1 MKNKLLPILI
11 ILSSFIFV
19 LRLFWVQLIDIN
31 DVKLSNK
38 NSVEKVYNFPERGYV
53 FDRNDRLIVGNELFY
68 DLMIIPAE
76 LKPIDTLEFCKILK
90 IAKTTLIDK
99 INKAKKYSRV
109 KPSVFLSQISK
120 TDYAIIQEKLW
131 KYKGFSVRKKSNRNY
146 LLNSASNILG
156 YISEVNDYEVK
167 DNSYYES
174 GELIG
179 RQGIEKSYE
188 KKLRGLKGV
197 SYFEKDNFNRTT
209 GSYKEG
215 IYDTLLK
222 PAKNINLTIDSNL
235 QIYGDSLMIN
245 KFGSII
251 AIEPESGEI
260 LSLINAPSFDPNLL
274 IGRERS
280 TNYLKLKNDTI
291 GKPLFDRGLQGMYP
305 PGSTFKLI
313 NGLIALQED
322 VITPSTKILCN
333 AGHFYSNKRF
343 MKCHCK
349 PGTYNDLNKAIYNSC
364 NTYFATIYKK
374 TIEKYSSSKQGID
387 NWKNHVNSFGL
398 GNYLGYDHPLG
409 QPGLIPDSKYYD
421 KWYPNNRWRAATT
434 ISNGIGQ
441 GEILT
446 TPIQLGNI
454 AASIANRGWF
464 ITPHFVKKISN
475 DSIKLKYR
483 EKKYSSIDSIHF
495 EKIVQGMYDVIEK
508 GTAQNSKIR
517 GIEIVGKTGTA
528 ENFIKIDGV
537 RKQLTDHSIF
547 IGFAPKENP
556 KIAIAVFIENGYWG
570 TRWAAPIASL
580 MMEKYLNK
588 KVERKYLEKYIFN
601 GNLMNEYLKPYTK
614 SNFSINE

>member
-1 MKNKLLPILI
+1 MKNKILPFLI
-11 ILSSFIFV
+11 IFSSIVFII
-19 LRLFWVQLIDIN
+19 RLCWVQLIDIN

-38 NSVEKVYNFPERGYV
+38 NSVEKKYNFPERGYI
-53 FDRNDRLIVGNELFY
+53 FDRNDKLVVGNELFY
-68 DLMIIPAE
+68 DLMLVPDE
-76 LKPIDTLEFCKILK
+76 LKSIDTLEFCRILK
-90 IAKTTLIDK
+90 ISKKTFIDK
-99 INKAKKYSRV
+99 IKKAKNYSNF
-109 KPSVFLSQISK
+109 KASVFISQISK
-120 TDYAIIQEKLW
+120 NDYAIIQEKLW

-146 LLNSASNILG
+146 MLNSASNILG
-156 YISEVNDYEVK
+156 YISEVNDYEVR

-215 IYDTLLK
+215 IYDTLYK

-235 QIYGDSLMIN
+235 QVYGDSLMIN

-260 LSLINAPSFDPNLL
+260 LSLINAPNFDPNLL

-280 TNYLKLKNDTI
+280 KNYLKLKNDTI

-313 NGLIALQED
+313 NGLTALQEN
-322 VITPSTKILCN
+322 IINPHTKLLCN
-333 AGHFYSNKRF
+333 SGHFYSKNRF

-349 PGTYNDLNKAIYNSC
+349 PGTYNDLNTAIYNSC

-374 TIEKYSSSKQGID
+374 ILEKKPDSKQGIN
-387 NWKNHVNSFGL
+387 NWKSHVNSFGL

-421 KWYPNNRWRAATT
+421 NWYPNNSWRAATT

-454 AASIANRGWF
+454 AAAIANRGWY

-475 DSIKLKYR
+475 DSIELKYR
-483 EKKYSSIDSIHF
+483 EKKYSSVDSVHF
-495 EKIVQGMYDVIEK
+495 EKIIQGMYDVIEK
-508 GTAQNSKIR
+508 GTAQNSKIQ
-517 GIEIVGKTGTA
+517 GIEVVGKTGTA
-528 ENFIKIDGV
+528 ENFIKINGL

-547 IGFAPKENP
+547 IGFAPKKNP

-588 KVERKYLEKYIFN
+588 NINRKYLEKYILK
-601 GNLMNEYLKPYTK
+601 GNIMEEYLKPYTK

>member
-1 MKNKLLPILI
+1 MKNKLLPFLI
-11 ILSSFIFV
+11 ILSSFIFI

-90 IAKTTLIDK
+90 ITKTTLIDK

-528 ENFIKIDGV
+528 ENFIKIDDV

-588 KVERKYLEKYIFN
+588 KVKRKYLEKYIFN

>member
-1 MKNKLLPILI
+1 MKNKLLPFLI
-11 ILSSFIFV
+11 ILSSFIFI

-235 QIYGDSLMIN
+235 QIYGDSLMVN
-245 KFGSII
+245 KFGSIV

-374 TIEKYSSSKQGID
+374 TIEKYSSSKQGVD

-464 ITPHFVKKISN
+464 IIPHFVKKISN

>member
-1 MKNKLLPILI
+1 MKNKLLPFLI
-11 ILSSFIFV
+11 ILSSFIFI

-280 TNYLKLKNDTI
+280 KNYLKLKNDTI

>member
-1 MKNKLLPILI
+1 MKNKLLPFLI
-11 ILSSFIFV
+11 ILSSFIFI

-528 ENFIKIDGV
+528 ENFIKIDDV

>member
-19 LRLFWVQLIDIN
+19 LRLFWIQLIDIN

-53 FDRNDRLIVGNELFY
+53 FDRNDRLVVGNKLFY
-68 DLMIIPAE
+68 DLMVIPAE

-90 IAKTTLIDK
+90 ITKTTLIDK

-109 KPSVFLSQISK
+109 KPSVFQSQISK

-235 QIYGDSLMIN
+235 QVYGDSLMIN

-322 VITPSTKILCN
+322 IITPSTKILCN

-349 PGTYNDLNKAIYNSC
+349 PGTYNDLNMAIYNSC

-374 TIEKYSSSKQGID
+374 TIDKYSNSKQGID

-464 ITPHFVKKISN
+464 IIPHFVKKISN

-588 KVERKYLEKYIFN
+588 KIKRKYLEKYIFN

>member
-1 MKNKLLPILI
+1 MKNKLLPFLI
-11 ILSSFIFV
+11 ILSSFIFI

-90 IAKTTLIDK
+90 ITKTTLIDK

-235 QIYGDSLMIN
+235 QIYGDSLMVN
-245 KFGSII
+245 KFGSIV

-374 TIEKYSSSKQGID
+374 TIEKYSSSKQGVD

>member
-1 MKNKLLPILI
+1 MKNKLLPFLI
-11 ILSSFIFV
+11 ILSSFIFI

-235 QIYGDSLMIN
+235 QIYGDSLMVN
-245 KFGSII
+245 KFGSIV

-374 TIEKYSSSKQGID
+374 TIQKYSSSKQGVD

-528 ENFIKIDGV
+528 ENFIKIDDV

>member
-1 MKNKLLPILI
+1 MKNKLLPFLI
-11 ILSSFIFV
+11 IISSFIFV

-38 NSVEKVYNFPERGYV
+38 NSVEKVYNFPKRGYV
-53 FDRNDRLIVGNELFY
+53 FDRNDRLVVGNELFY
-68 DLMIIPAE
+68 DLMVTPAE

-90 IAKTTLIDK
+90 ITKTTLIDK

-109 KPSVFLSQISK
+109 KPSVFQSQISK

-235 QIYGDSLMIN
+235 QVYGDSLMIN

-322 VITPSTKILCN
+322 IITPSTKILCN

-349 PGTYNDLNKAIYNSC
+349 PGTYNDLNMAIYNSC

-374 TIEKYSSSKQGID
+374 TIDKYSNSKQGID

-464 ITPHFVKKISN
+464 IIPHFVKKISN

-588 KVERKYLEKYIFN
+588 KIKRKYLEKYIFN

>member
-1 MKNKLLPILI
+1 MKNKLLPFLI
-11 ILSSFIFV
+11 ILSSFIFI

-90 IAKTTLIDK
+90 ITKTTLIDK

-235 QIYGDSLMIN
+235 QIYGDSLMVN
-245 KFGSII
+245 KFGSIV

-322 VITPSTKILCN
+322 IITPSTKILCN
-333 AGHFYSNKRF
+333 TGHFYSNKRF

-528 ENFIKIDGV
+528 ENFIKIDGI

>member
-38 NSVEKVYNFPERGYV
+38 NSVEKLYNFPERGYV
-53 FDRNDRLIVGNELFY
+53 FDRNDRLVVGNELFY
-68 DLMIIPAE
+68 DLMVIPAE

-90 IAKTTLIDK
+90 ITKTTLIDK

-131 KYKGFSVRKKSNRNY
+131 KYKGYSVRKKSNRNY

-235 QIYGDSLMIN
+235 QVYGDSLMIN

-374 TIEKYSSSKQGID
+374 TIDKYSNSKQGID

-464 ITPHFVKKISN
+464 IIPHFVKKISN

-588 KVERKYLEKYIFN
+588 KIKRKYLEKYIFN

>member
-11 ILSSFIFV
+11 IFSSFIFV

-38 NSVEKVYNFPERGYV
+38 NSVEKLYNFPERGYV
-53 FDRNDRLIVGNELFY
+53 FDRNDRLVVGNELFY
-68 DLMIIPAE
+68 DLMVIPAE

-90 IAKTTLIDK
+90 ITKATLIDK

-131 KYKGFSVRKKSNRNY
+131 KYKGYSVRKKSNRNY

-235 QIYGDSLMIN
+235 QVYGDSLMIN

-322 VITPSTKILCN
+322 IITPSTKILCN

-374 TIEKYSSSKQGID
+374 TIDKYSNSKQGID

-464 ITPHFVKKISN
+464 IIPHFVKKISN

-588 KVERKYLEKYIFN
+588 KIKRKYLEKYIFN

>member
-1 MKNKLLPILI
+1 MKNKLLPFLI
-11 ILSSFIFV
+11 ILSSFIFI

-235 QIYGDSLMIN
+235 QIYGDSLMVN
-245 KFGSII
+245 KFGSIV

-483 EKKYSSIDSIHF
+483 EKVYSSIDSIHF

-528 ENFIKIDGV
+528 ENFIKIDDV

>member
-1 MKNKLLPILI
+1 MKNKLLPFLI
-11 ILSSFIFV
+11 ILSSFIFI

-90 IAKTTLIDK
+90 ITKTTLIDK

-235 QIYGDSLMIN
+235 QIYGDSLMVN
-245 KFGSII
+245 KFGSIV

-374 TIEKYSSSKQGID
+374 TIEKYSSSKQGVD

-528 ENFIKIDGV
+528 ENFIKIDDV

>member
-1 MKNKLLPILI
+1 MKNKILPFLI
-11 ILSSFIFV
+11 IFSSIVFIIRLS
-19 LRLFWVQLIDIN
+19 WVQLIDIN
-31 DVKLSNK
+31 DVKLSSK
-38 NSVEKVYNFPERGYV
+38 NSVEKKYNFPERGYI
-53 FDRNDRLIVGNELFY
+53 FDRNDKLVVGNEIFY
-68 DLMIIPAE
+68 DLMLVPDE
-76 LKPIDTLEFCKILK
+76 LKSIDTLEFCRILK
-90 IAKTTLIDK
+90 ISKKTLIDK
-99 INKAKKYSRV
+99 IKKAKNYSNI
-109 KPSVFLSQISK
+109 KASVFISQISK
-120 TDYAIIQEKLW
+120 NDYAIIQEKLW

-146 LLNSASNILG
+146 MLNSASNILG
-156 YISEVNDYEVK
+156 YISEVNDYEVR

-215 IYDTLLK
+215 IYDTLYK

-235 QIYGDSLMIN
+235 QVYGDSLMIN

-251 AIEPESGEI
+251 AIEPQSGEI
-260 LSLINAPSFDPNLL
+260 LSLINAPNFDPNLL

-280 TNYLKLKNDTI
+280 KNYLKLKNDTI

-313 NGLIALQED
+313 NGLIALQEN
-322 VITPSTKILCN
+322 IINPQTKILCN
-333 AGHFYSNKRF
+333 SGHFYSKNRF

-349 PGTYNDLNKAIYNSC
+349 PGTYNDLNTAIYNSY

-374 TIEKYSSSKQGID
+374 ILEKKPDSKQGIN
-387 NWKNHVNSFGL
+387 NWKSHVDSFGL

-421 KWYPNNRWRAATT
+421 NWYPNNSWRAATT

-454 AASIANRGWF
+454 AAAIANRGWY

-475 DSIKLKYR
+475 ESIELKYR
-483 EKKYSSIDSIHF
+483 EKKYSSVDSIHF
-495 EKIVQGMYDVIEK
+495 EKIIQGMYDVIEK
-508 GTAQNSKIR
+508 GTAQNSKIQ
-517 GIEIVGKTGTA
+517 GIEVVGKTGTA
-528 ENFIKIDGV
+528 ENFIKINGL

-588 KVERKYLEKYIFN
+588 NIKRKYLEKYIFN
-601 GNLMNEYLKPYTK
+601 GNLMEEYLKPYTK

>member
-1 MKNKLLPILI
+1 MKNKLLPFLI
-11 ILSSFIFV
+11 ILSSFIFI

-38 NSVEKVYNFPERGYV
+38 NSVEKVYNFRERGYV

-235 QIYGDSLMIN
+235 QIYGDSLMVN
-245 KFGSII
+245 KFGSIV

-528 ENFIKIDGV
+528 ENFIKIDDV

>member
-1 MKNKLLPILI
+1 MKNKLLPFLI

-53 FDRNDRLIVGNELFY
+53 FDRNDRLVVGNELFY
-68 DLMIIPAE
+68 DLMVIPAE

-90 IAKTTLIDK
+90 ITKTTLIDK

-109 KPSVFLSQISK
+109 KPSVFQSQISK

-235 QIYGDSLMIN
+235 QVYGDSLMIN

-322 VITPSTKILCN
+322 IITPSTKILCN

-349 PGTYNDLNKAIYNSC
+349 PGTYNDLNMAIYNSC

-374 TIEKYSSSKQGID
+374 TIDKYSNSKQGID

-464 ITPHFVKKISN
+464 IIPHFVKKISN

-588 KVERKYLEKYIFN
+588 KIKRKYLEKYIFN

>member
-53 FDRNDRLIVGNELFY
+53 FDRNDRLVVGNELFY
-68 DLMIIPAE
+68 DLMVTPAE

-90 IAKTTLIDK
+90 ITKTTLIDK

-131 KYKGFSVRKKSNRNY
+131 KYKGYSVRKKSNRNY

-235 QIYGDSLMIN
+235 QVYGDSLMIN

-322 VITPSTKILCN
+322 IITPSTKILCN

-374 TIEKYSSSKQGID
+374 TIDKYSNSKQGID

-464 ITPHFVKKISN
+464 IIPHFVKKISN

-588 KVERKYLEKYIFN
+588 KIKRKYLEKYIFN

>member
-1 MKNKLLPILI
+1 MKNKLLPFLI
-11 ILSSFIFV
+11 ILSSFIFI

-305 PGSTFKLI
+305 HGSTFKLI

-528 ENFIKIDGV
+528 ENFIKIDGI

>member
-1 MKNKLLPILI
+1 MKNKLLPFLI

-53 FDRNDRLIVGNELFY
+53 FDRNDRLVVGNELFY
-68 DLMIIPAE
+68 DLMVTPAE

-90 IAKTTLIDK
+90 ITKTTLIDK

-109 KPSVFLSQISK
+109 KPSVFQSQISK

-235 QIYGDSLMIN
+235 QVYGDSLMIN

-322 VITPSTKILCN
+322 IITPSTKILCN

-374 TIEKYSSSKQGID
+374 TIDKYSNSKQGID

-464 ITPHFVKKISN
+464 IIPHFVKKISN

-588 KVERKYLEKYIFN
+588 KIKRKYLEKYIFN

>member
-1 MKNKLLPILI
+1 MKNKLLPFLI
-11 ILSSFIFV
+11 ILSSFIFI

-90 IAKTTLIDK
+90 ITKTTLIDK

-235 QIYGDSLMIN
+235 QIYGDSLMVN
-245 KFGSII
+245 KFGSIV

-274 IGRERS
+274 IGRKRS

-322 VITPSTKILCN
+322 VITQSTKILCN

-483 EKKYSSIDSIHF
+483 EKVYSSIDSIHF

-528 ENFIKIDGV
+528 ENFIKIDDV

>member
-1 MKNKLLPILI
+1 MKNKILPFLI
-11 ILSSFIFV
+11 IFSSIVFI
-19 LRLFWVQLIDIN
+19 LRLSWVQLIDIN

-38 NSVEKVYNFPERGYV
+38 NSVEKIYNFPERGYI
-53 FDRNDRLIVGNELFY
+53 FDRNDKLVVGNELFY
-68 DLMIIPAE
+68 DLMLVPNE
-76 LKPIDTLEFCKILK
+76 LKSIDTLEFCRILK
-90 IAKTTLIDK
+90 ISKKTLIDK
-99 INKAKKYSRV
+99 IKKAKNYSNI
-109 KPSVFLSQISK
+109 KASVFISQISK
-120 TDYAIIQEKLW
+120 NDYAIIQEKLW

-146 LLNSASNILG
+146 MLNSASNILG
-156 YISEVNDYEVK
+156 YISEVNDYEIR
-167 DNSYYES
+167 DDSYYES

-197 SYFEKDNFNRTT
+197 SYFEKDNFNRIT

-215 IYDTLLK
+215 IYDTLFK

-235 QIYGDSLMIN
+235 QVYGDSLMIN

-260 LSLINAPSFDPNLL
+260 LSLINAPNFDPNLL

-280 TNYLKLKNDTI
+280 KNYLKLKNDTI

-313 NGLIALQED
+313 NGLIALQEN
-322 VITPSTKILCN
+322 IINPKTKILCN
-333 AGHFYSNKRF
+333 SGHFYSRNRF

-349 PGTYNDLNKAIYNSC
+349 PGTYNDLNTAIYNSC

-374 TIEKYSSSKQGID
+374 IIEKKPDSKQGIN

-421 KWYPNNRWRAATT
+421 NWYPNNSWRAATT

-454 AASIANRGWF
+454 AAAIANRGWY

-475 DSIKLKYR
+475 DSIDLKYR
-483 EKKYSSIDSIHF
+483 EKKYSSVDSIHF
-495 EKIVQGMYDVIEK
+495 EKIVQGMYDVIEV
-508 GTAQNSKIR
+508 GTAQNSKIQ
-517 GIEIVGKTGTA
+517 GIEVVGKTGTA
-528 ENFIKIDGV
+528 ENFIKINGL

-547 IGFAPKENP
+547 IGFAPKDNP

-588 KVERKYLEKYIFN
+588 NINRKYLEKYILR
-601 GNLMNEYLKPYTK
+601 GNLMEEYLKPYTK

>member
-53 FDRNDRLIVGNELFY
+53 FDRNDRLVVGNELFY
-68 DLMIIPAE
+68 DLMVTPAE

-90 IAKTTLIDK
+90 ITKTTLIDK

-131 KYKGFSVRKKSNRNY
+131 KYKGYSVRKKSNRNY

-156 YISEVNDYEVK
+156 YISEVNDYEAK

-235 QIYGDSLMIN
+235 QVYGDSLMIN

-374 TIEKYSSSKQGID
+374 TIDKYSNSKQGID

-464 ITPHFVKKISN
+464 IIPHFVKKISN

-508 GTAQNSKIR
+508 GTAQNSKIK

-588 KVERKYLEKYIFN
+588 KIKRKYLEKYILN

>member
-1 MKNKLLPILI
+1 MKNKLLPFLI
-11 ILSSFIFV
+11 ILSSFIFI

-235 QIYGDSLMIN
+235 QIYGDSLMVN
-245 KFGSII
+245 KFGSIV

-374 TIEKYSSSKQGID
+374 TIEKYSSSKQGVD

>member
-53 FDRNDRLIVGNELFY
+53 FDRNDRLVVGNELFY
-68 DLMIIPAE
+68 DLMVIPAE

-90 IAKTTLIDK
+90 ITKTTLIDK
-99 INKAKKYSRV
+99 INKAKKYSIV

-131 KYKGFSVRKKSNRNY
+131 KYKGYSVRKKSNRNY

-235 QIYGDSLMIN
+235 QVYGDSLMIN

-260 LSLINAPSFDPNLL
+260 LSLVNAPSFDPNLL

-374 TIEKYSSSKQGID
+374 TIDKYSNSKQGID

-409 QPGLIPDSKYYD
+409 QTGLIPDSKYYD

-464 ITPHFVKKISN
+464 IIPHFVKKISN

-588 KVERKYLEKYIFN
+588 KIKRKYLEKYIFN

>member
-31 DVKLSNK
+31 DVKISNK

-53 FDRNDRLIVGNELFY
+53 FDRNDRLVVGNELFY
-68 DLMIIPAE
+68 DLMVIPAE

-90 IAKTTLIDK
+90 ITKATLIDK

-222 PAKNINLTIDSNL
+222 PAKNINLTIDLNL
-235 QIYGDSLMIN
+235 QVYGDSLMIN

-313 NGLIALQED
+313 NGLIALQENI
-322 VITPSTKILCN
+322 ITPSTKILCN

-374 TIEKYSSSKQGID
+374 TIDKYSNSKQGID

-464 ITPHFVKKISN
+464 IIPHFVKKISN

-483 EKKYSSIDSIHF
+483 ERKYSSIDSIHF

-588 KVERKYLEKYIFN
+588 KIKRKYLEKYIFN

>member
-53 FDRNDRLIVGNELFY
+53 FDRNDRLVVGNELFY
-68 DLMIIPAE
+68 DLMVIPAE

-90 IAKTTLIDK
+90 ITKTTLIDK

-109 KPSVFLSQISK
+109 KPSVFQSQISK

-235 QIYGDSLMIN
+235 QVYGDSLMIN

-322 VITPSTKILCN
+322 IITPSTKILCN

-374 TIEKYSSSKQGID
+374 TIDKYSNSKQGID

-464 ITPHFVKKISN
+464 IIPHFVKKISN

-588 KVERKYLEKYIFN
+588 KIKRKYLEKYIFN

>member
-1 MKNKLLPILI
+1 MKNKLLPFLI
-11 ILSSFIFV
+11 ILSSFIFI

-483 EKKYSSIDSIHF
+483 EKKYSSIDSIPF

-528 ENFIKIDGV
+528 ENFIKIDDV

>member
-53 FDRNDRLIVGNELFY
+53 FDRNDRLVVGNELFY
-68 DLMIIPAE
+68 DLMVTPAE

-235 QIYGDSLMIN
+235 QIYGDSLMVN
-245 KFGSII
+245 KFGSIV

>member
-1 MKNKLLPILI
+1 MKNKILPFLI
-11 ILSSFIFV
+11 IFSSIVFII
-19 LRLFWVQLIDIN
+19 RLCWVQLIDIN

-38 NSVEKVYNFPERGYV
+38 NSVEKIYNFPERGYI
-53 FDRNDRLIVGNELFY
+53 FDRNDKLVVGNELFY
-68 DLMIIPAE
+68 DLMLVPNE
-76 LKPIDTLEFCKILK
+76 LKSIDTLEFCRILK
-90 IAKTTLIDK
+90 ISKKTLIDK
-99 INKAKKYSRV
+99 IKKAKNYSNI
-109 KPSVFLSQISK
+109 KASVFISQISK
-120 TDYAIIQEKLW
+120 NDYAIVQEKLW

-146 LLNSASNILG
+146 MLNSASNILG
-156 YISEVNDYEVK
+156 YISEVNDYEVR

-197 SYFEKDNFNRTT
+197 SYFEKDNFNRIT
-209 GSYKEG
+209 GPYKEG
-215 IYDTLLK
+215 IYDTLYK

-235 QIYGDSLMIN
+235 QVYGDSLMIN

-260 LSLINAPSFDPNLL
+260 LSLINAPNFDPNLL

-280 TNYLKLKNDTI
+280 KNYLKLKNDTI

-313 NGLIALQED
+313 NGLIALQEN
-322 VITPSTKILCN
+322 IINPKTKILCN
-333 AGHFYSNKRF
+333 SGHFYSRNRF

-349 PGTYNDLNKAIYNSC
+349 PGTYNDLNTAIYNSC

-374 TIEKYSSSKQGID
+374 IIEKKPDSKQGIN

-421 KWYPNNRWRAATT
+421 NWYPNNSWRAATT

-454 AASIANRGWF
+454 AAAIANRGWY

-475 DSIKLKYR
+475 DSIELKYR
-483 EKKYSSIDSIHF
+483 EKKYSSVDSVHF
-495 EKIVQGMYDVIEK
+495 EKIIQGMYDVIEK
-508 GTAQNSKIR
+508 GTAQNSKIQ
-517 GIEIVGKTGTA
+517 GIEVVGKTGTA
-528 ENFIKIDGV
+528 ENFIKINGL

-547 IGFAPKENP
+547 IGFAPKDNP

-588 KVERKYLEKYIFN
+588 NINRKYLEKYILK
-601 GNLMNEYLKPYTK
+601 GNIMEEYLKPYTK